1 MVVGDNW
8 ALSTDVLNSIFQS
21 VDGLSSTHG
30 GWCGMSQPPPES
42 DDDAVADAVLSA
54 IDDGVVIIDEDD
66 RIRRTN
72 ETVRTKLGLTDAV
85 DDTAASETLPL
96 GEYLVELSP
105 EESLSETTLAA
116 APSPD
121 AVDDQPALRSHTA
134 GVELVVSQGDVER
147 CFVVK
152 ARSVSAAVGDRLLL
166 FEEISAQRRIE
177 SQFKTAMGYTSDTV
191 VVVRPDGAVRYVSDP
206 PETTTKSPSEIAV
219 STNLLDSVHPDD
231 RATLETAFDDAAEA
245 GKMSIH
251 HCRLETTGDG
261 WRMFE
266 VTVRENGSLPAVDGL
281 IVTARDVTDRHQFE
295 QRRQVMNRIL
305 RHDLRNDMN
314 VVVGHAEMLLQADDE
329 TVTNH
334 AETIRQKALS
344 LVNLGDKVR
353 TIDQQLHG
361 VNRQLRQINIA
372 QIVREEINT
381 VHDEYPSVIIRS
393 RIDETTIIG
402 NTLIRTAI
410 RNILDNSI
418 VHNDNSCPEIEVEVN
433 RRHETNRV
441 QVQIRDNGPGIP
453 EGERRAITNEAE
465 TPLEHISGL
474 GLWLVKWIV
483 DGIDGSLSIA
493 QNSPRGTIV
502 TLSFP
507 AADADEWDTLED
519 QRPAGVADGIPFAN
533 SSMGDS
539 EPIGTTTRTND

>member
-1 MVVGDNW
+1 
-8 ALSTDVLNSIFQS
+8 
-21 VDGLSSTHG
+21 
-30 GWCGMSQPPPES
+30 MSQPPAES
-42 DDDAVADAVLSA
+42 VDDGLADAVLSA
-54 IDDGVVIIDEDD
+54 IDAGVVIVDADD
-66 RIRRTN
+66 RIQQTN
-72 ETVRTKLGLTDAV
+72 ETVRTELGLPNELNNTPVA
-85 DDTAASETLPL
+85 EGLPL
-96 GEYLVELSP
+96 GEYLRELSP
-105 EESLSETTLAA
+105 GESLSETTLAS
-116 APSPD
+116 APEPSE
-121 AVDDQPALRSHTA
+121 VDDEPGLRRHSD
-134 GVELVVSQGDVER
+134 GVELVVPQGDLKR
-147 CFVVK
+147 CFVV
-152 ARSVSAAVGDRLLL
+152 SAESIPAAAGDRLLL

-191 VVVRPDGAVRYVSDP
+191 VVVRSDGTVRYVSDP
-206 PETTTKSPSEIAV
+206 TETTTKSPSEISV
-219 STNLLDSVHPDD
+219 SADLLDSVHPDD
-231 RATLETAFDDAAEA
+231 RATLETALENAAETSEI
-245 GKMSIH
+245 SIH
-251 HCRLETTGDG
+251 HCRLETAGDG

-266 VTVRENGSLPAVDGL
+266 VSVRENGSLPAVEGL

-314 VVVGHAEMLLQADDE
+314 VVVGHADMLLQSDDE
-329 TVTNH
+329 QVTNH

-361 VNRQLRQINIA
+361 VDRQLRQINIA
-372 QIVREEINT
+372 QIVREEISAI
-381 VHDEYPSVIIRS
+381 HDEHPSIIIRS
-393 RIDETTIIG
+393 RIDETSIIG

-410 RNILDNSI
+410 RNVLDNSI
-418 VHNDNSCPEIEVEVN
+418 VHNDNSCPEIEVEVE

-441 QVQIRDNGPGIP
+441 QVEIRDNGPGIP
-453 EGERRAITNEAE
+453 KGERRAITNEAE

-483 DGIDGSLSIA
+483 DGMDGSMSIA

-539 EPIGTTTRTND
+539 EPIGTTTRNND

>member
-1 MVVGDNW
+1 
-8 ALSTDVLNSIFQS
+8 
-21 VDGLSSTHG
+21 
-30 GWCGMSQPPPES
+30 MSQTEEHT
-42 DDDAVADAVLSA
+42 DDELTTAILSA
-54 IDDGVVIIDEDD
+54 IDDGVVVLDDDD
-66 RIRRTN
+66 RIQRAN
-72 ETVRTKLGLTDAV
+72 ETVRNELGLTDADIGV
-85 DDTAASETLPL
+85 PASEALPL
-96 GEYLVELSP
+96 GEYLAQLSP
-105 EESLSETTLAA
+105 GESLSETTV
-116 APSPD
+116 APAPNPEEVD
-121 AVDDQPALRSHTA
+121 TEPAVQPHTG
-134 GVELVVSQGDVER
+134 GVELIIPQGDLDR

-152 ARSVSAAVGDRLLL
+152 AKSMATDAADRLLL

-191 VVVRPDGAVRYVSDP
+191 VVVRSDGTVRYVSGP

-219 STNLLDSVHPDD
+219 SKHLLDVVHPDD
-231 RATLETAFDDAAEA
+231 RSTLATALEVADETGDA
-245 GKMSIH
+245 SIH
-251 HCRLETTGDG
+251 HCRLETAGDG

-266 VTVRENGSLPAVDGL
+266 VAVRENGSLPAIDGL

-314 VVVGHAEMLLQADDE
+314 VVVGHADMLLQSDDDQ
-329 TVTNH
+329 VTGH
-334 AETIRQKALS
+334 AKTIRQKALS

-361 VNRQLRQINIA
+361 VDRQLRQINIA
-372 QIVREEINT
+372 QIVREEISA

-393 RIDETTIIG
+393 RIDETSIIG
-402 NTLIRTAI
+402 NTLIRTAV
-410 RNILDNSI
+410 RNVLDNSI
-418 VHNDNSCPEIEVEVN
+418 VHNDNSCPEIEVEVD

-441 QVQIRDNGPGIP
+441 QVEIRDNGPGIP

-483 DGIDGSLSIA
+483 DGMDGSLSISK
-493 QNSPRGTIV
+493 NSPRGTVV

-507 AADADEWDTLED
+507 AADADEWDEIED

-533 SSMGDS
+533 GSLGDS
-539 EPIGTTTRTND
+539 EPIGTTTRTED